1 MDEDLKS
8 LLAAFDVV
16 YWRTVGCSNVKGSRC
31 ELASDLEDEW
41 IEQKEGVRESQI
53 NRKGGV
59 VCPSR
64 DGDGEIDAA
73 GRNSLAGFVDGR
85 GDRCSEEDEKEPHVV
100 QHCVSCHVRMERV
113 CGLGG
118 KDLIFEICARFRLS

>member
-8 LLAAFDVV
+8 LFAAFDMVD
-16 YWRTVGCSNVKGSRC
+16 WRTVGCSNVKGSRC
-31 ELASDLEDEW
+31 ELASELEDEW
-41 IEQKEGVRESQI
+41 IEQEEGVRESQA

-73 GRNSLAGFVDGR
+73 GRNSLARLVDGR
-85 GDRCSEEDEKEPHVV
+85 GDRCSEEDEIE
-100 QHCVSCHVRMERV
+100 
-113 CGLGG
+113 
-118 KDLIFEICARFRLS
+118 